1 MHKCLIRKLD
11 KKVKRVKHEGK
22 IGVDSLAK
30 AARRLE
36 ILDRVLTLFG
46 MRVGAYQTADL
57 DMQGGRVVSI
67 GLTVYFM
74 EGC

>member
-11 KKVKRVKHEGK
+11 KKVQRVKHGGK
-22 IGVDSLAK
+22 VGVNSLSK

-36 ILDRVLTLFG
+36 ILDRVLILFG

-57 DMQGGRVVSI
+57 DMQGDKVVSVRM
-67 GLTVYFM
+67 TVYFM
-74 EGC
+74 EK